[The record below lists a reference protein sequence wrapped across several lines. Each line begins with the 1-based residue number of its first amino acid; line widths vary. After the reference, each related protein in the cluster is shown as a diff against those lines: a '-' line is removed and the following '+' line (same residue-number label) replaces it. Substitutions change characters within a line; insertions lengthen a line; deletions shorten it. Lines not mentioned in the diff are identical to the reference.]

1 MPAVLGD
8 AHGPAGEPSLSSSS
22 DDFCCKPNASCC
34 IQAARWAAEGTGWIH
49 AYLLWDWADTYNRI
63 AHVSNVEL
71 RYDPPDQT
79 RNNARFY
86 VVDLL
91 SELEWVFLRAFL
103 AVLDSLR
110 S

>member
-1 MPAVLGD
+1 M
-8 AHGPAGEPSLSSSS
+8 
-22 DDFCCKPNASCC
+22 
-34 IQAARWAAEGTGWIH
+34 
-49 AYLLWDWADTYNRI
+49 
-63 AHVSNVEL
+63 SNVEL